1 MSNEEIL
8 DSWREPIKNAV
19 LETFHRFKAEPK
31 IILIESD
38 LKCNLYMDLINQKP
52 YVQYAVH
59 TEVTHY
65 IGSRDDNGSRKYRFR
80 DMSLLCPWLI
90 KDNEELWGREKT
102 LSKGFKHKG
111 PAIHIEL
118 KIQRQGQSE
127 NEINQINHQDITRLS
142 ELHITEGREKR
153 YVIIWLS
160 RDNYNDAIV
169 TNVLNALKQIKKPQ
183 IIKLIE
189 VYLIDKSHCKRL
201 FFENNWVPID
211 L

>member
-1 MSNEEIL
+1 MTNEEIL
-8 DSWREPIKNAV
+8 ESWRKPIENAV
-19 LETFHRFKAEPK
+19 LDTFHRFKAEPK
-31 IILIESD
+31 TILTESD
-38 LKCNLYMDLINQKP
+38 LKCNLYMYLINQKP

-90 KDNEELWGREKT
+90 KDNEELWGREET

-118 KIQRQGQSE
+118 KIQRQSE
-127 NEINQINHQDITRLS
+127 NEIIQINQEDITNLND
-142 ELHITEGREKR
+142 LQITTGREKR
-153 YVIIWLS
+153 YVIVWLS
-160 RDNYNDAIV
+160 RQNNIDTIV
-169 TNVLNALKQIKKPQ
+169 NTALNALNIINNQVIKE
-183 IIKLIE
+183 LIE
-189 VYLIDKSHCKRL
+189 VYLIDKNHCKKL